1 MLPTSL
7 SPNHP
12 GIQRWNSLREVTLR
26 LSSSSSRHATWSS
39 PHSFHPGHICSVF
52 EKPKSMIFGY
62 KPHCLTM
69 FLGAK
74 SLCSTP
80 QRWIEYNSQNKISL
94 SHNRNIS
101 TNLVKMPQDTPL

>member
-1 MLPTSL
+1 MHPTSL

-12 GIQRWNSLREVTLR
+12 GIQRWNGEVTLSG
-26 LSSSSSRHATWSS
+26 SSSFHAIWSS
-39 PHSFHPGHICSVF
+39 PHAFQPGHTWSVF

-62 KPHCLTM
+62 NPHFCTM